1 MNRVVGIFIEGVQ
14 LELFNDEQINVTS
27 SVQNISDISKVFTDF
42 SQSFTVPAT
51 PHNNEIFEHFYQSDV
66 NPTIDPNLRR
76 SAFIEIDLTFFRRG
90 KIQLEKSNLKNGQVE
105 SYTITFYGDIL
116 ALKDKFGEDKLKDL
130 DFSSLEFA
138 FTGTNIYNRIT
149 DTATDYNV
157 RYPLIA
163 NSRLWE
169 YHKGGSTIDITT
181 NLHAIEYDELFPAVK
196 VSKIFEAIE
205 DKYGITFQSSFF
217 NDQRFRRLFLW
228 GKNTNE
234 YQWVSEAQDIDL
246 DAIIYTLVG
255 GLNPYDPSD
264 YIDLLDNTINVQY
277 LQDVQTHQIEISVTS
292 KSASGTFYIDVFQ
305 DGNYNRTLTAD
316 VVGGLPVI
324 YIDNTAGLNSIITF
338 KVRAGAAMTLDYSI
352 VYTIQGIFYDPITNL
367 PEYDNNYSILSTSS
381 NTLSGNINLNNVMP
395 DMKVEDFLRGILLEF
410 NMTCIGVEENVY
422 QVLPLDL
429 WYSQGALVDIT
440 EYTDLDSIDIER
452 VKLFK
457 KINFKYQE
465 SESFVNKNYFRTYNQ
480 QYGNLEYQFD
490 YDGSE
495 YVIESPFEN
504 LLFARSV
511 DNLNQYA
518 ILGYALNES
527 YNAYT
532 PKPCLFYFYGAS
544 DSLPHDIKFYN
555 GTSNL
560 NIDSYALFGQD
571 LSYQN
576 TKYSLNFGADNSIIH
591 LETINN
597 GLYATYYF
605 PYLSNLFDLKQRLIN
620 VKTILPISLLTEL
633 RLNDRVI
640 IRDKR
645 YIINEMKSNLTTGEV
660 NFSLYL
666 DFRPLIAQDPINPD
680 PNAQCLDVNIPFPN
694 GVVSATIT
702 SSTVGVT
709 ITPSTITENQLVEV
723 CIPANANTT
732 SNITA
737 ENTDPIVTETGLNLI
752 TEESSVQVIEL
763 NVTYTYAN
771 GSIGYT
777 TIIIAQE

>member
-66 NPTIDPNLRR
+66 NPTIDPNIRR

-149 DTATDYNV
+149 DSVTEYDV

-163 NSRLWE
+163 NTRLWE

-181 NLHAIEYDELFPAVK
+181 NSHAIEYDELFPAIK

-228 GKNTNE
+228 GKNTNAYE
-234 YQWVSEAQDIDL
+234 WVSEQSDIVIDQ
-246 DAIIYTLVG
+246 IIATVIAD
-255 GLNPYDPSD
+255 PDIPDPSSLEYVNIYED
-264 YIDLLDNTINVQY
+264 YINIKYAPIPT
-277 LQDVQTHQIEISVTS
+277 QTHIVYFEVLNL
-292 KSASGTFYIDVFQ
+292 SAAGTFYIDVFQ
-305 DGNYNRTLTAD
+305 DGNYNQTITGD
-316 VVGGLPVI
+316 TTGNFGNVSFQNTIGL
-324 YIDNTAGLNSIITF
+324 DTKLTF
-338 KVRAGAAMTLDYSI
+338 KLRATAPMNVDLNIIYQITSN
-352 VYTIQGIFYDPITNL
+352 QG
-367 PEYDNNYSILSTSS
+367 LSNIAQISTVQ
-381 NTLSGNINLNNVMP
+381 TALTGNVNLNNVVP
-395 DMKVEDFLRGILLEF
+395 DMKVEDFLRGVLLDF
-410 NMTCIGVEENVY
+410 NMTCVGVEENVY

-429 WYSQGALVDIT
+429 WYSQGAIVDIT

-511 DNLNQYA
+511 DNANQYA

-527 YNAYT
+527 YQAYT

-544 DSLPHDIKFYN
+544 DSLPHDIRFYN
-555 GTSNL
+555 GTTHL
-560 NIDSYALFGQD
+560 DIDSYALFGQD

-737 ENTDPIVTETGLNLI
+737 ENTNPIVTETGLNLI

-763 NVTYTYAN
+763 DVTYTYAN

>member
-66 NPTIDPNLRR
+66 NPTIDPNIRR

-138 FTGTNIYNRIT
+138 FDGTEIYDRIT
-149 DTATDYNV
+149 DTATDYDV

-163 NSRLWE
+163 NTRLWE
-169 YHKGGSTIDITT
+169 YHHGTQDITQNT
-181 NLHAIEYDELFPAVK
+181 HAIQYDELFPAIK

-228 GKNTNE
+228 GKNTNQ
-234 YQWVSEAQDIDL
+234 YTWVSEQSDIVIDQ
-246 DAIIYTLVG
+246 IIATVIAD
-255 GLNPYDPSD
+255 PDIPDPSSFEFVNIYED
-264 YIDLLDNTINVQY
+264 YINIKYAPIPT
-277 LQDVQTHQIEISVTS
+277 QTHTVYFEVLNL
-292 KSASGTFYIDVFQ
+292 SAAGTFYIDVFQ
-305 DGNYNRTLTAD
+305 DGNYNQTITGDTTGNFGNVSFQNTIGLDTKLTFKLRATAPMNVDLNIIYQITSNQGLNNIAQISTIQTTLT
-316 VVGGLPVI
+316 
-324 YIDNTAGLNSIITF
+324 
-338 KVRAGAAMTLDYSI
+338 
-352 VYTIQGIFYDPITNL
+352 
-367 PEYDNNYSILSTSS
+367 
-381 NTLSGNINLNNVMP
+381 GNVNLNNVVP
-395 DMKVEDFLRGILLEF
+395 DMKVEDFLRGVLLDF
-410 NMTCIGVEENVY
+410 NMTCVGVEENVY
-422 QVLPLDL
+422 QVLPLDI
-429 WYSQGALVDIT
+429 WYSQGAIVDIT

-457 KINFKYQE
+457 RIKFKYQE
-465 SESFVNKNYFRTYNQ
+465 SESFVNKNYFKTYNQ

-490 YDGSE
+490 YDGGE

-504 LLFARSV
+504 LLFARST
-511 DNLNQYA
+511 DGTNYA
-518 ILGYALNES
+518 ILGYALNEN
-527 YNAYT
+527 YQAYT
-532 PKPCLFYFYGAS
+532 PKPCLFYFYGTS
-544 DSLPHDIKFYN
+544 QSLPHDIRFYD
-555 GTSNL
+555 GTTHQ
-560 NIDSYALFGQD
+560 NIDTYALFGQD

-620 VKTILPISLLTEL
+620 VKTILPISLLSNL

-694 GVVSATIT
+694 GTASATIT
-702 SSTVGVT
+702 SSFPGVT
-709 ITPSTITENQLVEV
+709 ITPSTIYQNQIVEV
-723 CIPANANTT
+723 CIPANTNTT
-732 SNITA
+732 SRILA
-737 ENTDPIVTETGLNLI
+737 ENTDPIITETGLYLI
-752 TEESSVQVIEL
+752 TEESSVQVITI
-763 NVTYTYAN
+763 VATYTDIN
-771 GSIGYT
+771 GNISAT
-777 TIIIAQE
+777 NTIIVQQ

>member
-66 NPTIDPNLRR
+66 NPTIDPNIRR

-138 FTGTNIYNRIT
+138 FDGTEIYDRIT
-149 DTATDYNV
+149 DTATDYDV

-163 NSRLWE
+163 NTRLWE
-169 YHKGGSTIDITT
+169 YHHGTQDITQNT
-181 NLHAIEYDELFPAVK
+181 HAIQYDELFPAIK

-228 GKNTNE
+228 GKNTNQ
-234 YQWVSEAQDIDL
+234 YTWVSEQSDIVIDQ
-246 DAIIYTLVG
+246 IIATVIADP
-255 GLNPYDPSD
+255 NIPDPSSLEYVNIYQD
-264 YIDLLDNTINVQY
+264 YINIKYAPIPT
-277 LQDVQTHQIEISVTS
+277 QTHTVYFEVLNL
-292 KSASGTFYIDVFQ
+292 SAAGTFYIDVFQ
-305 DGNYNRTLTAD
+305 DGNYNQTITGDTTGNFGNVSFQNTIGLDTKLTFKLRATAPMNVDLNIIYQITSNQGLNNIAQISTIQTTLT
-316 VVGGLPVI
+316 
-324 YIDNTAGLNSIITF
+324 
-338 KVRAGAAMTLDYSI
+338 
-352 VYTIQGIFYDPITNL
+352 
-367 PEYDNNYSILSTSS
+367 
-381 NTLSGNINLNNVMP
+381 GNVNLNNVVP
-395 DMKVEDFLRGILLEF
+395 DMKVEDFLRGVLLDF
-410 NMTCIGVEENVY
+410 NMTCVGVEENVY
-422 QVLPLDL
+422 QVLPLDI
-429 WYSQGALVDIT
+429 WYSQGAIVDIT

-457 KINFKYQE
+457 RIKFKYQE
-465 SESFVNKNYFRTYNQ
+465 SESFVNKNYFKTYNQ

-490 YDGSE
+490 YDGGE
-495 YVIESPFEN
+495 YTIESPFEN
-504 LLFARSV
+504 LLFARST
-511 DNLNQYA
+511 DGTNYA
-518 ILGYALNES
+518 ILGYALNEN
-527 YNAYT
+527 YQAYT
-532 PKPCLFYFYGAS
+532 PKPCLFYFYGTS
-544 DSLPHDIKFYN
+544 QSLPHDIRFYD
-555 GTSNL
+555 GTTHQ
-560 NIDSYALFGQD
+560 NIDTYALFGQD

-620 VKTILPISLLTEL
+620 VKTILPISLLSNL

-694 GVVSATIT
+694 GTASATIT
-702 SSTVGVT
+702 SSFPGVT
-709 ITPSTITENQLVEV
+709 ITPSTIYQNQIVEV
-723 CIPANANTT
+723 CIPANTNTT
-732 SNITA
+732 SRILA
-737 ENTDPIVTETGLNLI
+737 ENTDPIITETGLYLI
-752 TEESSVQVIEL
+752 TEESSVQVITI
-763 NVTYTYAN
+763 VATYTDIN
-771 GSIGYT
+771 GNISAT
-777 TIIIAQE
+777 NTIIVQQ

>member
-66 NPTIDPNLRR
+66 NPTIDPNIRR

-90 KIQLEKSNLKNGQVE
+90 KIQLEKTNLKNGQVE

-138 FTGTNIYNRIT
+138 FDGTEIYDRIT
-149 DTATDYNV
+149 DTSTDYDV

-163 NSRLWE
+163 NTRLWE
-169 YHKGGSTIDITT
+169 YHHGTQDITQ
-181 NLHAIEYDELFPAVK
+181 NAHAIQYDELFPAIK

-217 NDQRFRRLFLW
+217 NDHRFRRLFLW
-228 GKNTNE
+228 GKNTNAYE
-234 YQWVSEAQDIDL
+234 WVSEQSDILIDQ
-246 DAIIYTLVG
+246 IIATVIAD
-255 GLNPYDPSD
+255 PDIPDPSSLEYVNIYED
-264 YIDLLDNTINVQY
+264 YINIKYAPIPT
-277 LQDVQTHQIEISVTS
+277 QTHTVYFEVLNL
-292 KSASGTFYIDVFQ
+292 SAAGTFYIDVFQ
-305 DGNYNRTLTAD
+305 DGNYNQTITGD
-316 VVGGLPVI
+316 TTGNFGNISFQNTIGL
-324 YIDNTAGLNSIITF
+324 DTKLTF
-338 KVRAGAAMTLDYSI
+338 KLRATAPMNVDLNIIYQITSN
-352 VYTIQGIFYDPITNL
+352 QG
-367 PEYDNNYSILSTSS
+367 LSNIAQISTVQ
-381 NTLSGNINLNNVMP
+381 TALTGNVNLNNVVP
-395 DMKVEDFLRGILLEF
+395 DMKVEDFLRGVLLDF
-410 NMTCIGVEENVY
+410 NMTCVGVEENVY

-429 WYSQGALVDIT
+429 WYSQGAIVDIT

-480 QYGNLEYQFD
+480 QYGSLEYKFD

-504 LLFARSV
+504 LLFQRSV
-511 DNLNQYA
+511 SGNNYA
-518 ILGYALNES
+518 ILGYALNEN
-527 YNAYT
+527 YQAYT

-544 DSLPHDIKFYN
+544 QSLPHDIRFYD
-555 GTSNL
+555 GTTNQ
-560 NIDSYALFGQD
+560 NIDTYALFGQD
-571 LSYQN
+571 LTYQN

-737 ENTDPIVTETGLNLI
+737 ENTNPIVTETGLNLI

-763 NVTYTYAN
+763 DVTYTYAN

>member
-66 NPTIDPNLRR
+66 NPTIDPNIRR

-90 KIQLEKSNLKNGQVE
+90 KIQLEKTNLKNGQVE

-149 DTATDYNV
+149 DTTTDYDV

-163 NSRLWE
+163 
-169 YHKGGSTIDITT
+169 STRFWTYNDSGAQDITQ
-181 NLHAIEYDELFPAVK
+181 NAHAIQYDELFPAIK

-234 YQWVSEAQDIDL
+234 YTWVSEAKLLDIVSYPSAAANIFDFTT
-246 DAIIYTLVG
+246 DTVNINYITTLG
-255 GLNPYDPSD
+255 GLPFNASSATHSVNVSILGGVSD
-264 YIDLLDNTINVQY
+264 EYYIDLYINGTYYTTINGSGSNNYLVYSTPNTPGLQNEIQIYVRGLQSFTFSSYITYVLDYLDNSNQPNSEIYTANNAVTTVTGNV
-277 LQDVQTHQIEISVTS
+277 
-292 KSASGTFYIDVFQ
+292 
-305 DGNYNRTLTAD
+305 
-316 VVGGLPVI
+316 
-324 YIDNTAGLNSIITF
+324 
-338 KVRAGAAMTLDYSI
+338 
-352 VYTIQGIFYDPITNL
+352 
-367 PEYDNNYSILSTSS
+367 
-381 NTLSGNINLNNVMP
+381 NLNNVVP
-395 DMKVEDFLRGILLEF
+395 DMKVEDFLRGVLLDF
-410 NMTCIGVEENVY
+410 NMTCVGVEENVY

-457 KINFKYQE
+457 RINFKYQE
-465 SESFVNKNYFRTYNQ
+465 SESFVNKNYFKTYNQ

-504 LLFARSV
+504 LLFTRALDSGHAT
-511 DNLNQYA
+511 QHYA

-532 PKPCLFYFYGAS
+532 PKPCLFYFYGES
-544 DSLPHDIKFYN
+544 DSLAHDIKFYD
-555 GTSNL
+555 GSTHQ
-560 NIDSYALFGQD
+560 NISSYALFGQD
-571 LSYQN
+571 LTYQN

-591 LETINN
+591 NETIQQ

-620 VKTILPISLLTEL
+620 VKTILPISLLTNL

-737 ENTDPIVTETGLNLI
+737 ENTDPIITESLLNII
-752 TEESSVQVIEL
+752 TEESSAQVIEL
-763 NVTYTYAN
+763 DVTYTYAN

>member
-66 NPTIDPNLRR
+66 NPTIDPNIRR

-138 FTGTNIYNRIT
+138 FDGTEIYDRIT
-149 DTATDYNV
+149 DTATDYDV

-163 NSRLWE
+163 NTRLWE
-169 YHKGGSTIDITT
+169 YHHGTQDITQNT
-181 NLHAIEYDELFPAVK
+181 HAIQYDELFPAIK

-228 GKNTNE
+228 GKNTNQ
-234 YQWVSEAQDIDL
+234 YTWVSEQSDIVIDQ
-246 DAIIYTLVG
+246 IIATVIADP
-255 GLNPYDPSD
+255 NIPDPSSLEYVNIYQD
-264 YIDLLDNTINVQY
+264 YINIKYAPIPT
-277 LQDVQTHQIEISVTS
+277 QTHTVYFEVLNL
-292 KSASGTFYIDVFQ
+292 SAAGTFYIDVFQ
-305 DGNYNRTLTAD
+305 DGNYNQTITGDTTGNFGNVSFQNTIGLDTKLTFKLRATAPMNVDLNIIYQITSNQGLNNIAQISTIQTTLT
-316 VVGGLPVI
+316 
-324 YIDNTAGLNSIITF
+324 
-338 KVRAGAAMTLDYSI
+338 
-352 VYTIQGIFYDPITNL
+352 
-367 PEYDNNYSILSTSS
+367 
-381 NTLSGNINLNNVMP
+381 GNVNLNNVVP
-395 DMKVEDFLRGILLEF
+395 DMKVEDFLRGVLLDF
-410 NMTCIGVEENVY
+410 NMTCVGVEENVY
-422 QVLPLDL
+422 QVLPLDI
-429 WYSQGALVDIT
+429 WYSQGAIVDIT

-457 KINFKYQE
+457 RIKFKYQE
-465 SESFVNKNYFRTYNQ
+465 SESFVNKNYFKTYNQ

-490 YDGSE
+490 YDGGE

-504 LLFARSV
+504 LLFARST
-511 DNLNQYA
+511 DGTNYA
-518 ILGYALNES
+518 ILGYALNEN
-527 YNAYT
+527 YQAYT
-532 PKPCLFYFYGAS
+532 PKPCLFYFYGTS
-544 DSLPHDIKFYN
+544 QSLPHDIRFYD
-555 GTSNL
+555 GTTHQ
-560 NIDSYALFGQD
+560 NIDTYALFGQD

-620 VKTILPISLLTEL
+620 VKTILPISLLSNL

-694 GVVSATIT
+694 GTASATIT
-702 SSTVGVT
+702 SSFPGVT
-709 ITPSTITENQLVEV
+709 ITPSTIYQNQIVEV
-723 CIPANANTT
+723 CIPANTNTT
-732 SNITA
+732 SRILA
-737 ENTDPIVTETGLNLI
+737 ENTDPIITETGLYLI
-752 TEESSVQVIEL
+752 TEESSVQVITI
-763 NVTYTYAN
+763 VATYTDIN
-771 GSIGYT
+771 GNISAT
-777 TIIIAQE
+777 NTIIVQQ

>member
-66 NPTIDPNLRR
+66 NPTIDPNIRR

-90 KIQLEKSNLKNGQVE
+90 KIQLEKTNLKNGQVE

-138 FTGTNIYNRIT
+138 FDGTEIYDRIT
-149 DTATDYNV
+149 DTSTDYDV

-163 NSRLWE
+163 NTRLWE
-169 YHKGGSTIDITT
+169 YHHGTQDITQ
-181 NLHAIEYDELFPAVK
+181 NAHAIQYDELFPAIK

-234 YQWVSEAQDIDL
+234 YTWVSEQSDIVIDQ
-246 DAIIYTLVG
+246 IIATVIAD
-255 GLNPYDPSD
+255 PDIPDPSSFEFVNIYED
-264 YIDLLDNTINVQY
+264 YINIKYAPIPT
-277 LQDVQTHQIEISVTS
+277 QTHTVYFEVLNL
-292 KSASGTFYIDVFQ
+292 SAAGTFYIDVFQ
-305 DGNYNRTLTAD
+305 DGNYNQTITGDTTGNFGNVSFQNTIGLDTKLTFKLRATAPMNVDLNIIYQITSNQGLNNIAQISTIQTTLT
-316 VVGGLPVI
+316 
-324 YIDNTAGLNSIITF
+324 
-338 KVRAGAAMTLDYSI
+338 
-352 VYTIQGIFYDPITNL
+352 
-367 PEYDNNYSILSTSS
+367 
-381 NTLSGNINLNNVMP
+381 GNVNLNNVVP
-395 DMKVEDFLRGILLEF
+395 DMKVEDFLRGVLLDF
-410 NMTCIGVEENVY
+410 NMTCVGIEENVY
-422 QVLPLDL
+422 QVLPLDI
-429 WYSQGALVDIT
+429 WYSQGAIVDIT

-457 KINFKYQE
+457 RIKFKYQE
-465 SESFVNKNYFRTYNQ
+465 SESFVNKNYFKTYNQ

-490 YDGSE
+490 YDGGE
-495 YVIESPFEN
+495 YTIESPFEN
-504 LLFARSV
+504 LLFARST
-511 DNLNQYA
+511 DGTNYA
-518 ILGYALNES
+518 ILGYALNEN
-527 YNAYT
+527 YQAYT
-532 PKPCLFYFYGAS
+532 PKPCLFYFYGTS
-544 DSLPHDIKFYN
+544 QSLPHDIRFYD
-555 GTSNL
+555 GTTNQ
-560 NIDSYALFGQD
+560 NIDTYALFGQD

-620 VKTILPISLLTEL
+620 VKTILPISLLTNL

-694 GVVSATIT
+694 GTASATIT
-702 SSTVGVT
+702 SSFSGVT
-709 ITPSTITENQLVEV
+709 ITPSTIYQNQIVEV
-723 CIPANANTT
+723 CIPANTNTT
-732 SNITA
+732 SRILA
-737 ENTDPIVTETGLNLI
+737 ENTNPIITETGLYLI
-752 TEESSVQVIEL
+752 TEESSVQVITI
-763 NVTYTYAN
+763 VATYTDIN
-771 GSIGYT
+771 GNISAT
-777 TIIIAQE
+777 NTIIVQQ